1 MERESGPPKEISP
14 AKLDALRVTL
24 QGTGRLIRSFSKVLE
39 EAGHV
44 SADIYDVLVTL
55 EYQEGHRMRLSLL
68 ADEIVLSRSGLSRL
82 VDRLERDGLL
92 KREECLGDRRG
103 TYAVLTEKGLEARRS
118 AWPTMREEVIRIWG
132 DRLTEAEANKLL
144 KVFSKIKDIPAER
157 TKRPSRKA
165 TVL

>member
-1 MERESGPPKEISP
+1 MERASGPPKEISP
-14 AKLDALRVTL
+14 AKLDALRAAL
-24 QGTGRLIRSFSKVLE
+24 QGTGRLIRTFSKVLE

-44 SADIYDVLVTL
+44 SADVYDVLVTL
-55 EYQEGHRMRLSLL
+55 EYQEGYRMRLSQL

-92 KREECLGDRRG
+92 TREECAGDRRG

-118 AWPTMREEVIRIWG
+118 AWPTMLEEVVRVWG
-132 DRLTEAEANKLL
+132 DRLTEAEALKLL
-144 KVFSKIKDIPAER
+144 KIFNRIKDIPPEKV
-157 TKRPSRKA
+157 KRPSRKA